1 MHPLAVEQN
10 FRARADLRTGWG
22 WALLVAAAA
31 LWLCAFW
38 QLLTQQP
45 FNGDELAWVLVP
57 LTLSVPFSAVGAV
70 LLTSGTVASRLRRHE
85 EELRRAEKD
94 EAERRAGR

>member
-10 FRARADLRTGWG
+10 FRARADVRTGWG

-45 FNGDELAWVLVP
+45 FSDDELAWVLVP
-57 LTLSVPFSAVGAV
+57 LMLSVPPSIVGAV
-70 LLTSGTVASRLRRHE
+70 LLTSGTVANRLRRHE
-85 EELRRAEKD
+85 DELRRAEVD
-94 EAERRAGR
+94 EAQRRAAR